1 VKHFIPYLLG
11 SLLINPLLS
20 ELQADLYSLR
30 AKIGPSILLISVTR
44 FRFHSRA
51 QDARGKSQGKRIL
64 AAPAEPARKPGQVID
79 LMQALK
85 QSLGAAPAEKK
96 GAKKASRAT
105 ATKKRKKAS

>member
-1 VKHFIPYLLG
+1 MREGKAKG
-11 SLLINPLLS
+11 KENRRG
-20 ELQADLYSLR
+20 AGR
-30 AKIGPSILLISVTR
+30 A
-44 FRFHSRA
+44 
-51 QDARGKSQGKRIL
+51 
-64 AAPAEPARKPGQVID
+64 ARKPGQVID